1 MPALDTTVAT
11 LADLIGFASI
21 SSESNLELAGYLSNR
36 LADAGARVE
45 MVHNETF
52 TKASVFA
59 SLGPEDGGG
68 ILLSGHTDVVPV
80 EGQDWSADP
89 FALGVA
95 GGRLYGRGT
104 CDMKG
109 FIAAALGLAADLKD
123 RALRRPLH
131 FAFTYDEEIGCFG
144 ARALVDHL
152 KGREALPALAI
163 IGEPTGMQIIEGHK
177 GCYEYTTRFTGLEGH
192 GSAPDRG
199 VNAVEFAVRYAA
211 RMLALHDELRA
222 AAPAEGRFVPPWT
235 TLNIGRLSGGVA
247 HNVIANLA
255 QIDWEMRPV
264 RAADADYVKAAL
276 ADFATGTLL
285 PAMRSVDPSAG
296 IETEVI
302 GEVAG
307 LVPMPAN
314 EARDLVA
321 ELTGGHD
328 TGLVPFGTEAG
339 LFQALG
345 LSVVVCGPGHIAQ
358 AHKADEYLA
367 LDQLQACLDM
377 LAGLD
382 RKLTADG

>member
-1 MPALDTTVAT
+1 
-11 LADLIGFASI
+11 
-21 SSESNLELAGYLSNR
+21 
-36 LADAGARVE
+36 
-45 MVHNETF
+45 MVHNDSF

-59 SLGPEDGGG
+59 SLGPEEAGG

-80 EGQDWSADP
+80 EGQDWSSDP
-89 FALGVA
+89 FVLHEAE
-95 GGRLYGRGT
+95 GRLFGRGS

-109 FIAAALGLAADLKD
+109 FIAAALSLAADLKE
-123 RALRRPLH
+123 RELRRPLQ

-144 ARALVDHL
+144 ARALLDHL
-152 KGREALPALAI
+152 RGREDLPTLAI
-163 IGEPTGMQIIEGHK
+163 IGEPTGMQVIEGHK
-177 GCYEYTTRFTGLEGH
+177 GCYEYSTRFTGLEGH

-199 VNAVEFAVRYAA
+199 VNAVEYAVRYAA
-211 RMLALHDELRA
+211 RMMALHDELRA
-222 AAPAEGRFVPPWT
+222 GASVGRFDPPWT
-235 TLNIGRLSGGVA
+235 TLNIGRLAGGVA
-247 HNVIANLA
+247 HNVIANSA
-255 QIDWEMRPV
+255 QIDWELRPV
-264 RAADADYVKAAL
+264 RKADADFVKAAL
-276 ADFATGTLL
+276 ADYADRTLL
-285 PAMRSVDPSAG
+285 PAMRAVDPAAG

-307 LVPMPAN
+307 LEPMPEN

-321 ELTGGHD
+321 ELTGGN
-328 TGLVPFGTEAG
+328 TAGLVPFGTEAG

-377 LAGLD
+377 LGGLE